1 MPLFGGI
8 VPIKHIWRVS
18 EQYQGGV
25 GSESWYY
32 LVQIDCEESPSTWL
46 TEVSFSTML
55 EGDSEQMIKLTE
67 SWEIDIKVAG

>member
-1 MPLFGGI
+1 M
-8 VPIKHIWRVS
+8 S
-18 EQYQGGV
+18 GGV